1 MMTFD
6 DFMAAVASDL
16 QRTGLPISAT
26 YREGNG
32 YMAAFLTPDL
42 GYAFVSF
49 RGGAIEWAPAVN
61 VASAMS
67 LQRDGSPRRP
77 YGAYLRRLMLW
88 GVAAVLAFW
97 AMCAALPGPP

>member
-1 MMTFD
+1 MTLD
-6 DFMAAVASDL
+6 DFRAAVESDL
-16 QRTGLPISAT
+16 QRTGLPITAT

-49 RGGAIEWAPAVN
+49 RGGAVEWTPAVN
-61 VASAMS
+61 VASAMA
-67 LQRDGSPRRP
+67 LTRDGSPRRP
-77 YGAYLRRLMLW
+77 YGAYLRRLTLW

-97 AMCAALPGPP
+97 MMAAAVARI

>member
-1 MMTFD
+1 MIDAHAFRE
-6 DFMAAVASDL
+6 AVESDL
-16 QRTGLPISAT
+16 ARTGLPITAT

-42 GYAFVSF
+42 GGAFVSY
-49 RGGAIEWAPAVN
+49 RGGAIEWQPAVN
-61 VASAMS
+61 VASAMA

-77 YGAYLRRLMLW
+77 YGAYLRRLLLW

-97 AMCAALPGPP
+97 MMTAALARI